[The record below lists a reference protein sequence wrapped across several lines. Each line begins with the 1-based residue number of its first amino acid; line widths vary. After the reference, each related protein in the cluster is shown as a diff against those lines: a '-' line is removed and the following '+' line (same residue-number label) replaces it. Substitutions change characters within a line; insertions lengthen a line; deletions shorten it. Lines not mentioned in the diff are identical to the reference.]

1 MPRRPMRMSEEAK
14 AALATAL
21 QKLRTDLQAR
31 PVFPD
36 PVLAAA
42 EAAARSPRLPDKDAT
57 DLPLFTIDPL
67 GSKDLDQAMYL
78 ERRPGGGFRVH
89 YAIADVAAFVTA
101 GDALDA
107 EAHKRIVTLYFPD
120 GKVPLHPPVLSEG
133 AASLL
138 PNQKVPALLWE
149 HDLDAHGEV
158 TRSSVSR
165 ALVRSKAQYDYAGV
179 QQDIDS
185 GTAEESVALLREI
198 GTLREAVE
206 AERGGISLN
215 LPDQEVTFAHG
226 SFRLS
231 YRAALPV
238 DGWNEQIS
246 LMTGMAAATM
256 MLAGGPG
263 ILRTQERA
271 PTHEVARL
279 RLIAQG
285 LGIDWPHHVSYAEL
299 IRSLDPREHRH
310 AAFLHEAAGALLL
323 KSVYRSFR
331 DHDQIPAQT
340 VHAAIAAPYTHCTAP
355 LRRLVD
361 RYAGEV
367 CVAAAAGQDTPEWV
381 LAALDALP
389 DTMAKAKGSAA
400 DRQSVDLVEAA
411 LLMDRVGAEFDAVVI
426 DTDAEEDRP
435 NPREGK
441 VQLAE
446 PAVLGSVTSPAADL
460 KLGAS
465 VRVRLERADPA
476 FPEKNKR
483 VLFSLVQNGG

>member
-1 MPRRPMRMSEEAK
+1 MPRRPMRMSEAAK

-21 QKLRTDLQAR
+21 KKLRTDLQA
-31 PVFPD
+31 PSGFPD

-42 EAAARSPRLPDKDAT
+42 EAAARTPRLPDKDAT
-57 DLPLFTIDPL
+57 DLPLFTIDPPD
-67 GSKDLDQAMYL
+67 SKDLDQAMYL

-101 GDALDA
+101 GDVLDA
-107 EAHKRIVTLYFPD
+107 EARKRIVTLYLPD

-165 ALVRSKAQYDYAGV
+165 ALVRSRAKLDYAGV
-179 QQDIDS
+179 QQAIDS
-185 GTAEESVALLREI
+185 GTAEESVALLRDI

-206 AERGGISLN
+206 AERGGISLS
-215 LPDQEVTFAHG
+215 LPDQEVTFEDG

-231 YRAALPV
+231 YRAALAV

-246 LMTGMAAATM
+246 LMTGMAAAEM
-256 MLAGGPG
+256 MLDGGPG
-263 ILRTQERA
+263 ILRTQDRA
-271 PTHEVARL
+271 PTHEVTRLHHIAR
-279 RLIAQG
+279 G

-299 IRSLDPREHRH
+299 IRSLDPHNHKH

-323 KSVYRSFR
+323 KSVYKSFP
-331 DHDQIPAQT
+331 DHDHIPAET

-361 RYAGEV
+361 RYAGEL
-367 CVAAAAGQDTPEWV
+367 CVAVGADREAPEWV
-381 LAALDALP
+381 LAALGDLP
-389 DTMAKAKGSAA
+389 SRMEKAKGGAA

-411 LLMDRVGAEFDAVVI
+411 LLMDRVGSTFDAVVI
-426 DTDAEEDRP
+426 DTDAELAQP
-435 NPREGK
+435 NPREGQ

-446 PAVLGSVTSPAADL
+446 PAVLGRVTSSAVDL
-460 KLGAS
+460 ELGAS
-465 VRVRLERADPA
+465 ARVKLERADPA
-476 FPEKNKR
+476 FPDKNRR
-483 VLFSLVQNGG
+483 VLFSLLRDQG